1 MHCRPVVRYTT
12 PAAITLV
19 LNMFVHPLNEQG
31 QHDLE
36 LLISAANLI
45 RCISTIRLKPSE
57 VAYIK
62 DTNSFVMEL
71 VFLGTCAI
79 RKASREETDHGT

>member
-1 MHCRPVVRYTT
+1 M
-12 PAAITLV
+12 L
-19 LNMFVHPLNEQG
+19 VHPLNEQG

-36 LLISAANLI
+36 LLISTSNLI
-45 RCISTIRLKPSE
+45 RCMATNSLTPSE

-62 DTNSFVMEL
+62 DTSSFVMEL

-79 RKASREETDHGT
+79 RKASREEVDHGA

>member
-1 MHCRPVVRYTT
+1 MDCRPVVRYAT

-19 LNMFVHPLNEQG
+19 LNMLVHPLNEQG

-36 LLISAANLI
+36 LLISASNLI
-45 RCISTIRLKPSE
+45 RCMTTSPLTPGE
-57 VAYIK
+57 VACIK
-62 DTNSFVMEL
+62 DTNSFIMEL

-79 RKASREETDHGT
+79 RKASREEADHET